1 MNQLASGSI
10 ARLFGT
16 LERFMDTRI
25 EPNSS
30 GLESMTSW
38 LKTSKM
44 ARFFEANSIIFV
56 PDLGLCTRARSS
68 PFHTRNS
75 VMVNL
80 TREPLFMKIAL
91 D

>member
-1 MNQLASGSI
+1 
-10 ARLFGT
+10 
-16 LERFMDTRI
+16 MDTRI
-25 EPNSS
+25 EPNFS

-44 ARFFEANSIIFV
+44 IRFDVANQLILV

-75 VMVNL
+75 AMVNL